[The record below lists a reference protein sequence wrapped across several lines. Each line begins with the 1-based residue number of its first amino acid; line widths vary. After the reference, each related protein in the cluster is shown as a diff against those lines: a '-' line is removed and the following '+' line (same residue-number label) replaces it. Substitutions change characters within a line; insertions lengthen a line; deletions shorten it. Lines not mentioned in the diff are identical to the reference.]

1 VRSRLSAAPGTE
13 RGIGSAPAVPVLAGP
28 VLAGPVLAGPGPAA
42 GTALRAGVPA
52 VVSVLVMVI
61 TP

>member
-13 RGIGSAPAVPVLAGP
+13 RGIGSAPAASAPAGTVLAGT
-28 VLAGPVLAGPGPAA
+28 VLAGTVLV
-42 GTALRAGVPA
+42 GTALRADVPA
-52 VVSVLVMVI
+52 VVSALIMVI